1 MQRLFDASQVWSEV
15 RGGNL
20 DKLACNNMLTYAA
33 DITGEGQLDR
43 AAFMKLCEH
52 FR

>member
-1 MQRLFDASQVWSEV
+1 MILQVWSDV

-33 DITGEGQLDR
+33 DIVGEVQLDR
-43 AAFMKLCEH
+43 AAFIKLCEH
-52 FR
+52 FM